1 MFTSCKVES
10 IENKQVIS
18 IIVQRGTNSPY
29 YIADKGLKPAGVY
42 IRQGTASAP
51 ASENAIRQMIK
62 ETDGDKFEEI
72 RSFNQELTFEELEEQ
87 LINWN
92 KNNPA
97 ALGHDKDVFLT
108 TYIDAEGYDFDDSE
122 FS

>member
-1 MFTSCKVES
+1 MDE
-10 IENKQVIS
+10 
-18 IIVQRGTNSPY
+18 Y
-29 YIADKGLKPAGVY
+29 
-42 IRQGTASAP
+42 
-51 ASENAIRQMIK
+51 
-62 ETDGDKFEEI
+62 
-72 RSFNQELTFEELEEQ
+72 NQELTFEELEEQ